1 MIDLKDICYVRLGTR
16 DLEGACRYAQDI
28 LGLRPGLRLGP
39 AKHGGSVGF
48 RSDAR
53 EQTLVY
59 VDGDPAEHTTGFEL
73 PTLAAMEAAASEL
86 ERLGHPVRAG
96 RADECEQRRVKAFIA
111 FSDPSGNQIE
121 LAVSPFH
128 SGSRFF
134 PTRDTGNTGF
144 SHVGLRTTDPVRDE
158 RFWTTVMSAKVSDR
172 IGAAP
177 LLRIDEVHHK
187 IALFPSAHAG
197 VQHINHQVESVD
209 DLMRSWYFLQSRGV
223 RVVFGPGRHPTSGAR
238 FLYFEGP
245 DGMVFEFSSGVRSIT
260 DPDAQPRQFP
270 FEPSSFCMWGS
281 VPDIPEF
288 RKAGPVDAAP

>member
-1 MIDLKDICYVRLGTR
+1 MIELKDICYVRLGTR
-16 DLEGACRYAQDI
+16 DLEGACRYAQDV
-28 LGLRPGLRLGP
+28 LGLREGQRHGSP
-39 AKHGGSVGF
+39 KHGQAVGF

-59 VDGDPAEHTTGFEL
+59 VDGDPADHTTGFEL
-73 PTLAAMEAAASEL
+73 PDLQTMDDAAAQL
-86 ERLGHPVRAG
+86 DRLDLRVHLGSP
-96 RADECEQRRVKAFIA
+96 DECEQRRVRAFIA
-111 FSDPSGNQIE
+111 FEDPSGNAIE

-128 SGSRFF
+128 SGTRFF

-187 IALFPSAHAG
+187 IALFPSAHPG
-197 VQHINHQVESVD
+197 VQHINHQVASVD
-209 DLMRSWYFLQSRGV
+209 DLMRAWYFLQARGI
-223 RVVFGPGRHPTSGAR
+223 RVVFGPGRHPTSGAM

-245 DGMVFEFSSGVRSIT
+245 DGMVFEFSSGVRNIT
-260 DPDAQPRQFP
+260 DPCAMPRQFP
-270 FEPSSFCMWGS
+270 FHPSSFCMWGS
-281 VPDIPEF
+281 LPEIPEF
-288 RKAGPVDAAP
+288 R